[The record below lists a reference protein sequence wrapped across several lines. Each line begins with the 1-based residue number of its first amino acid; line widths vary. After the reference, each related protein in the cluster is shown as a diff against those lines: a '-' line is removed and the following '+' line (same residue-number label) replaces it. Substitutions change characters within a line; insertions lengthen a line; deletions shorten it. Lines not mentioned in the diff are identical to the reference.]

1 MVEVKKMPEFLEL
14 LTPEEGISKL
24 LQHMEL
30 VVFRSE
36 NIRTENGLNRIL
48 AGNINS
54 DEDIPAFTRSTVD
67 GFAVISKDTFGASE
81 VLPAIFEVVGEI
93 QMGKPADIQI
103 NKGQACLI
111 HTGGMLPAG
120 ADAVVMVENTQY
132 SNSKEIEVYR
142 AVPSGENVILKGEDI
157 MKGDIVLQKGI
168 KIRASEIGALMA
180 LGITEIEVY
189 DLPRVGIL
197 STGDEIIPPHN
208 LPELG
213 QIRDINS
220 YSLSAI
226 VEKFGGIPKCY
237 PIIQDDKS
245 KLLNSLRIAHE
256 ENDLII
262 VTAGS
267 SASVRDLTADAI
279 NELGSPGVLVHGIN
293 VRPGKPTILA
303 YANGK
308 PIIGLPGNPVSAFV
322 IAHLLLRRIMP
333 KLRGEVKTFETQIM
347 KGMITINIS
356 SAAGREDWVPV
367 RLLEEENNGLKLV
380 EPIFYKSN
388 LIFSLIDAIGL
399 ARIAPEVTGLE
410 ANSEVEILLI

>member
-1 MVEVKKMPEFLEL
+1 
-14 LTPEEGISKL
+14 
-24 LQHMEL
+24 
-30 VVFRSE
+30 
-36 NIRTENGLNRIL
+36 
-48 AGNINS
+48 
-54 DEDIPAFTRSTVD
+54 
-67 GFAVISKDTFGASE
+67 
-81 VLPAIFEVVGEI
+81 
-93 QMGKPADIQI
+93 
-103 NKGQACLI
+103 
-111 HTGGMLPAG
+111 
-120 ADAVVMVENTQY
+120 
-132 SNSKEIEVYR
+132 VYK
-142 AVPSGENVILKGEDI
+142 AVPAGENVILKGEDV
-157 MKGDIVLQKGI
+157 MKGDLVLQKGI
-168 KIRASEIGALMA
+168 KIRAIEIGALMA

-237 PIIQDDKS
+237 PIIQDNKS

-279 NELGSPGVLVHGIN
+279 DELGSPGVLVHGIN

-303 YANGK
+303 YANEK

-322 IAHLLLRRIMP
+322 IAHLLLRCIMP

>member
-1 MVEVKKMPEFLEL
+1 MPEFLEL

-24 LQHMEL
+24 LNHMEFDDGL
-30 VVFRSE
+30 RSG
-36 NIRTENGLNRIL
+36 NIRTEKGLNRVL
-48 AGNINS
+48 AGNINAV
-54 DEDIPAFTRSTVD
+54 EDIPAFTRSTVD
-67 GFAVISKDTFGASE
+67 GFAVISKDTFGSSE
-81 VLPAIFEVVGEI
+81 VLPAFFEVVGEI
-93 QMGKPADIQI
+93 QMGKPAVIQI

-132 SNSKEIEVYR
+132 SNSKEIEVYKS
-142 AVPSGENVILKGEDI
+142 VPAGENVILKGEDV
-157 MKGDIVLQKGI
+157 MKGDRVLQKGTRL
-168 KIRASEIGALMA
+168 RASEIGALMA

-189 DLPRVGIL
+189 DLPRVGVL

-208 LPELG
+208 QPELG

-245 KLLNSLRIAHE
+245 KLLKSLRMAHD

-303 YANGK
+303 FVNGK

-322 IAHLLLRRIMP
+322 IAHLLLRTVMP
-333 KLRGEVKTFETQIM
+333 ILRGELKTNAIQTL
-347 KGMITINIS
+347 KGVVTINIS

-367 RLLEEENNGLKLV
+367 RLLEGDNNGLKMF

-399 ARIAPEVTGLE
+399 ARIAPDVTGLE
-410 ANSEVEILLI
+410 ANSEVEIILI

>member
-1 MVEVKKMPEFLEL
+1 MPEFLEL
-14 LTPEEGISKL
+14 VTPEEGINKL
-24 LQHMEL
+24 LQRIEL

-36 NIRTENGLNRIL
+36 NIRTEKGLNRVL
-48 AGNINS
+48 ARNINS

-67 GFAVISKDTFGASE
+67 GFAVNSKDTYGASD
-81 VLPAIFEVVGEI
+81 VLPAFFEVVGEI
-93 QMGKPADIQI
+93 QMGKSANIQI

-132 SNSKEIEVYR
+132 SNSKEIEVYK
-142 AVPSGENVILKGEDI
+142 AVPAGENVILKGEDV
-157 MKGDIVLQKGI
+157 MTGDLVLQKGTS
-168 KIRASEIGALMA
+168 IRASEIGALMA

-197 STGDEIIPPHN
+197 STGDEIIPPDN
-208 LPELG
+208 LPALG

-237 PIIQDDKS
+237 PIIQDDKTR
-245 KLLNSLRIAHE
+245 LLNSLRIAHE

-303 YANGK
+303 YANKK

-333 KLRGEVKTFETQIM
+333 KLRGELKKITTQTL
-347 KGMITINIS
+347 KGMVTINIS

-367 RLLEEENNGLKLV
+367 RLLEEEKNGMKLV

-388 LIFSLIDAIGL
+388 LIFSLINAIGL
-399 ARIAPEVTGLE
+399 ARIAPDVTGIE
-410 ANSEVEILLI
+410 ANSEVEIILI

>member
-1 MVEVKKMPEFLEL
+1 MPEFLEL

-24 LQHMEL
+24 LQHIEI
-30 VVFRSE
+30 VAFRSE
-36 NIRTENGLNRIL
+36 IIRTEKGLNRVL
-48 AGNINS
+48 AGNIKS

-67 GFAVISKDTFGASE
+67 GFSVNSKDTYGASD
-81 VLPAIFEVVGEI
+81 VLPAFFEVIGEI
-93 QMGKPADIQI
+93 RMGKPADIQI
-103 NKGQACLI
+103 NKGQTCLI
-111 HTGGMLPAG
+111 HTGGMLPTG
-120 ADAVVMVENTQY
+120 ADAVVMIENTQY
-132 SNSKEIEVYR
+132 SNSNEIEVYK
-142 AVPSGENVILKGEDI
+142 AVPAGENVILKGEDV
-157 MKGDIVLQKGI
+157 MKGDLVLQKGTR
-168 KIRASEIGALMA
+168 IRASEIGALMA

-226 VEKFGGIPKCY
+226 VEKFGGIPKYY
-237 PIIQDDKS
+237 PIIQDDKT

-303 YANGK
+303 YANKK

-333 KLRGEVKTFETQIM
+333 KLRGELKTITTQTFN
-347 KGMITINIS
+347 GMVTINIS
-356 SAAGREDWVPV
+356 SVAGREDWVPV
-367 RLLEEENNGLKLV
+367 RLLEEEKNGLKLV

-399 ARIAPEVTGLE
+399 ARIAPEVTGLD

>member
-1 MVEVKKMPEFLEL
+1 MPEFLEL
-14 LTPEEGISKL
+14 LTPDEGISR
-24 LQHMEL
+24 LQQHIEF
-30 VVFRSE
+30 VEFRSE
-36 NIRTENGLNRIL
+36 NIRTEKGLNRVI
-48 AGNINS
+48 ARNINS

-67 GFAVISKDTFGASE
+67 GFAVKSKDTFGASD
-81 VLPAIFEVVGEI
+81 VLPAFFEVAGEI
-93 QMGKPADIQI
+93 QMGKPANLQI

-111 HTGGMLPAG
+111 HTGGMLPVG

-132 SNSKEIEVYR
+132 SNSKEIEVYK
-142 AVPSGENVILKGEDI
+142 AVPAGENVILKGEDVTI
-157 MKGDIVLQKGI
+157 GDVVVRKGTKV
-168 KIRASEIGALMA
+168 RASEIGALMA

-189 DLPRVGIL
+189 DLPKVGIL
-197 STGDEIIPPHN
+197 STGDEIIPPHKK
-208 LPELG
+208 PDLG

-220 YSLSAI
+220 YSLGVI

-245 KLLNSLRIAHE
+245 KLLNSLRQAHD
-256 ENDLII
+256 ENDLVI

-279 NELGSPGVLVHGIN
+279 NELGTPGVLVHGIN

-303 YANGK
+303 FANGK

-333 KLRGEVKTFETQIM
+333 KMRGELRTIETQTM
-347 KGMITINIS
+347 KGKVTINIS
-356 SAAGREDWVPV
+356 SAAGREDWMPV

>member
-1 MVEVKKMPEFLEL
+1 MPEFLEL
-14 LTPEEGISKL
+14 LTPKEGISKL
-24 LQHMEL
+24 LQHIKF
-30 VVFRSE
+30 VDSHSE
-36 NIRTENGLNRIL
+36 IIKTEKGLNRVL
-48 AGNINS
+48 ARNINS
-54 DEDIPAFTRSTVD
+54 EEDIPAFTRSTVD
-67 GFAVISKDTFGASE
+67 GFAVNSKDTFGASD
-81 VLPAIFEVVGEI
+81 VLPAFFDVIGEI
-93 QMGKPADIQI
+93 QMGKPANVQI
-103 NKGQACLI
+103 NKGQTCLI
-111 HTGGMLPAG
+111 HTGGMLPTG

-132 SNSKEIEVYR
+132 SNSKEIEVYK
-142 AVPSGENVILKGEDI
+142 AVPAGENVILKGEDI
-157 MKGDIVLQKGI
+157 TIGDLVVQKGTR
-168 KIRASEIGALMA
+168 IRASEIGALMA
-180 LGITEIEVY
+180 LGITKIEVY
-189 DLPRVGIL
+189 DLPKVGIL
-197 STGDEIIPPHN
+197 STGDEIIPPHKQ
-208 LPELG
+208 PELG

-245 KLLNSLRIAHE
+245 KLLDSLRLAHD
-256 ENDLII
+256 ENDLVI

-322 IAHLLLRRIMP
+322 IAHLLLGQIMP
-333 KLRGEVKTFETQIM
+333 RLRGELEIFETQTL
-347 KGMITINIS
+347 KGMVTINIS

-367 RLLEEENNGLKLV
+367 RLLAEEKNGLKLV

-399 ARIAPEVTGLE
+399 ARIEPEVTGLE
-410 ANSEVEILLI
+410 ANSEVEIILI

>member
-1 MVEVKKMPEFLEL
+1 MVEVKMPEFLEL

-24 LQHMEL
+24 LQHTEF
-30 VVFRSE
+30 VV
-36 NIRTENGLNRIL
+36 IRTEVIQTEKGLSRVL
-48 AGNINS
+48 AEDINS
-54 DEDIPAFTRSTVD
+54 KEDIPAFTRSTVD
-67 GFAVISKDTFGASE
+67 GFAVNSKDTFGASD
-81 VLPAIFEVVGEI
+81 VLPAFFDVVGEI
-93 QMGKPADIQI
+93 QMGKPANIQI
-103 NKGQACLI
+103 HKGQTCLI
-111 HTGGMLPAG
+111 HTGGMLPIG

-132 SNSKEIEVYR
+132 SNSKEIEVYKS
-142 AVPSGENVILKGEDI
+142 VPAGENVILKGEDVSN
-157 MKGDIVLQKGI
+157 GDLVLQMHTR
-168 KIRASEIGALMA
+168 IRASEIGALMA

-189 DLPRVGIL
+189 VLPRVGIL
-197 STGDEIIPPHN
+197 STGDEIIPPHEQ
-208 LPELG
+208 PELG

-245 KLLNSLRIAHE
+245 KLLKGLRIAHD
-256 ENDLII
+256 ENDLVI

-303 YANGK
+303 HAKGK

-322 IAHLLLRRIMP
+322 IAHLILGRIMP
-333 KLRGEVKTFETQIM
+333 KLRGESISLKAQSM
-347 KGMITINIS
+347 KGVVTINIP

-367 RLLEEENNGLKLV
+367 RLLAEEKNGIALV

-410 ANSEVEILLI
+410 ANSEVEIILI